1 MPHLGGGRGEHFGRG
16 VDKVDN
22 HLLVRLPL
30 LVPRESNPA
39 PVKKYG
45 VTAWSNNQISFF
57 LQNTDPIEGE

>member
-1 MPHLGGGRGEHFGRG
+1 VPHLGGGRGEHFGRG

-39 PVKKYG
+39 PAKNVVSRHG
-45 VTAWSNNQISFF
+45 QIIKLVFF
-57 LQNTDPIEGE
+57 QNTDPIEGE

>member
-1 MPHLGGGRGEHFGRG
+1 VPHLGGGRGEHFGRG

-39 PVKKYG
+39 PAKKCG
-45 VTAWSNNQISFF
+45 DTAWSNNQISFF
-57 LQNTDPIEGE
+57 FFKTLIR